1 MKIVVCSGGF
11 DPLHSGHISYFREA
25 QALGDKLII
34 GINSD
39 SWLERKKGKAFMSW
53 TERSLIIGSIKYVDF
68 TMSFDDD
75 DDSAIA
81 LLERV
86 KVFWPNEEII
96 FANGGD
102 RNSSNNRESEVL
114 GVEFVYGVGGSNKMN
129 SSSEILR
136 NWQEKNPHLGV

>member
-11 DPLHSGHISYFREA
+11 DPLHSGHIALFRSA
-25 QALGDKLII
+25 QSLGNKLIV

-53 TERSLIIGSIKYVDF
+53 TERSLIIGSIKYVDYVMKF
-68 TMSFDDD
+68 NDD
-75 DDSAIA
+75 DDSAID
-81 LLERV
+81 LLE
-86 KVFWPNEEII
+86 KIKNYWPNDKII

-102 RNSSNNRESEVL
+102 RNSFNNRESGVL
-114 GVEFVYGVGGSNKMN
+114 GVEFVYGVGGSSKMN